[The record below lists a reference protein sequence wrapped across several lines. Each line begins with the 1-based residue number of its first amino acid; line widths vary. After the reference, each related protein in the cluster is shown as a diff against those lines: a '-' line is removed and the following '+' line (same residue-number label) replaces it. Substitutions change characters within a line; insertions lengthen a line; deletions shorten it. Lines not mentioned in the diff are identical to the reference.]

1 LKNIYQNTDDI
12 TASNEMKRKMGE
24 QSSFAIS
31 YRNQEELIRPT
42 PIKKF
47 QMGKEDDFVF
57 YGDDNE
63 DEKEKNQV
71 DLFSN
76 LFIE

>member
-1 LKNIYQNTDDI
+1 MKKTVDQ

-24 QSSFAIS
+24 QSSFTVL
-31 YRNQEELIRPT
+31 YRNQEKFIRPT
-42 PIKKF
+42 TIKKF
-47 QMGKEDDFVF
+47 QMSKEDDIVF
-57 YGDDNE
+57 YGDESE
-63 DEKEKNQV
+63 DEKEKDQV